1 MSKKNQ
7 IVFLWI
13 ATAVIVVAY
22 LFWKVIFWLSGGDL
36 TTYNETGDTSTG
48 VDVFFQLQALFML
61 MLCWYI
67 HYQKHYTI
75 TFILFWLCLGNF
87 IDELLF
93 DNTATSALEIF
104 YAVAVFVR
112 GYLYNE
118 KKIEILRENRK

>member
-22 LFWKVIFWLSGGDL
+22 LFWKAIFWLSGGDL
-36 TTYNETGDTSTG
+36 TAYNETGDTSTG
-48 VDVFFQLQALFML
+48 VDVFFPLQALFML

-87 IDELLF
+87 IDEVLF
-93 DNTATSALEIF
+93 DNTTTTWFEVAYAAT
-104 YAVAVFVR
+104 VFVC
-112 GYLYNE
+112 GYFYN
-118 KKIEILRENRK
+118 KKSIKKLRENRK